1 MVVTPQRQMWAAFY
15 CYDALGGLALSRG
28 GERGGDRG
36 VLISKSLNYLN
47 FKYH

>member
-15 CYDALGGLALSRG
+15 CYDALGGLALALSRG
-28 GERGGDRG
+28 GEGRG